1 MATEKL
7 TLEQASDILKSYQEN
22 GWLIE
27 LDANPSRIDCL
38 YWAYVY
44 PAGKWHEEYIKSLC
58 KSFFSTNELIVW
70 LASHLVANYPLKEIK
85 SKFKGV
91 FVWITIFH
99 EKTKTR

>member
-1 MATEKL
+1 MTTEKL
-7 TLEQASDILKSYQEN
+7 TLEQASSILKSYQYKQS
-22 GWLIE
+22 IE

-85 SKFKGV
+85 PTF
-91 FVWITIFH
+91 
-99 EKTKTR
+99 